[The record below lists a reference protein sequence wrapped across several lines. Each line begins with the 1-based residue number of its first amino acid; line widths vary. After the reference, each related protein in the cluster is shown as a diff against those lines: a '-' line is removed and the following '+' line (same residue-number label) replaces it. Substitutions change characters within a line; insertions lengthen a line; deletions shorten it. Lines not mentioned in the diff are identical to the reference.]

1 MQKCPS
7 RFLKLR
13 IKHII
18 QQFFFTLVL
27 ILSLD
32 ITAHVGACS
41 VSSDGRIQSAEWGDF
56 DLNSTKTGL
65 KTAFPSEQS
74 QSRPE
79 KRSENRSKFSH
90 CLLTDLHRV
99 PKRPS
104 IGAKSVSFAEAGPDY
119 QRPTEQNQSVER
131 GNRSLTQPSE
141 QIQSADFPSE
151 QNQSRTWLYG
161 MNPASEQ
168 IQSLQVCLPLQ
179 VKVTFTSRD
188 YGK

>member
-1 MQKCPS
+1 MKKEWIS
-7 RFLKLR
+7 Y
-13 IKHII
+13 
-18 QQFFFTLVL
+18 
-27 ILSLD
+27 
-32 ITAHVGACS
+32 TAHVGACS

-119 QRPTEQNQSVER
+119 QRLTEQNQSVDAEKR
-131 GNRSLTQPSE
+131 GLTQPSE
-141 QIQSADFPSE
+141 HVQSASPPVGPKSVKTE
-151 QNQSRTWLYG
+151 AAWKESCVGANSVTQSLLTF
-161 MNPASEQ
+161 ASESNIHKQRLWQ
-168 IQSLQVCLPLQ
+168 ITQ
-179 VKVTFTSRD
+179 
-188 YGK
+188 